1 MARERVLSGIQPSG
15 EVHLG
20 NYLGALRHWVT
31 DQDVRDCFFCLV
43 DLHAITFPQDPA
55 ALRQGTLELAAL
67 LIAVGLDPD
76 RSTIFVQSHV
86 HEHAEMAWVAGCF
99 TAYGDL
105 QRMTQFKDKMAK
117 RQGEL
122 VSGGLFYYPVLQAA
136 DILLYEADR
145 VPVGEDQRQHL
156 ELARGI
162 AERFNAR
169 YGDTLVVPEP
179 AIPPVGAKIMDL
191 QDPTSKMSKSV
202 DSPQGTL
209 KVTDPPD
216 VIRRK
221 IRSAVTDSGRDI
233 VLAEDKP
240 AIANLLTIFA
250 SVAGRSI
257 EDLEREY
264 AGQGYGA
271 FKADV
276 AEAVVDALTPIQTRA
291 RELLDDPGELGR
303 LLQIGADKAQ
313 AVAAKTLRT
322 VYEKVGFLPRSG

>member
-1 MARERVLSGIQPSG
+1 
-15 EVHLG
+15 
-20 NYLGALRHWVT
+20 
-31 DQDVRDCFFCLV
+31 
-43 DLHAITFPQDPA
+43 
-55 ALRQGTLELAAL
+55 
-67 LIAVGLDPD
+67 
-76 RSTIFVQSHV
+76 
-86 HEHAEMAWVAGCF
+86 
-99 TAYGDL
+99 
-105 QRMTQFKDKMAK
+105 MTQFKDKMAK
-117 RQGEL
+117 RQGDL

-169 YGDTLVVPEP
+169 YGDTLVVPEA

-209 KVTDPPD
+209 KVTDPPN

-221 IRSAVTDSGRDI
+221 TKSAV
-233 VLAEDKP
+233 
-240 AIANLLTIFA
+240 TIFA
-250 SVAGRSI
+250 SVTGRSI
-257 EDLEREY
+257 EDLEGAY
-264 AGQGYGA
+264 ADTGYGT
-271 FKADV
+271 FKADL
-276 AEAVVDALTPIQTRA
+276 AEAVVEALTPVQVRYH
-291 RELLDDPGELGR
+291 ELLDDPGELGR